1 MEESMV
7 TARIPEH
14 AALKL
19 AEVEALLERDKKSE
33 RKWFDSHC
41 GWCGIAVSTMGYCW
55 DCNRHTF
62 KTKEEKKP

>member
-33 RKWFDSHC
+33 IS
-41 GWCGIAVSTMGYCW
+41 ISAII
-55 DCNRHTF
+55 
-62 KTKEEKKP
+62 